1 MTVANRLGNH
11 PCQRAPVLALH
22 IDDTLVGFRGGQ
34 CIDREAHLV
43 CSGSAILTATLCV
56 LYTFSS

>member
-1 MTVANRLGNH
+1 MAVAKRLGDPH
-11 PCQRAPVLALH
+11 CRRTPMLALH
-22 IDDTLVGFRGGQ
+22 VDDTLVGFRGGQ
-34 CIDREAHLV
+34 RIDREAHLV